1 MMKLDVNN
9 VKKTD
14 KELANDKAQRVMN
27 GINIWCSYYRANP
40 HRFCADYLNIN
51 LKLFQKI
58 LLYMMFYSNYLCYIA
73 SRG

>member
-1 MMKLDVNN
+1 MATNKKL
-9 VKKTD
+9 TD
-14 KELANDKAQRVMN
+14 KEVANAKAERVMN
-27 GINIWCSYYRANP
+27 AVSLWGSFYRANP

-58 LLYMMFYSNYLCYIA
+58 LLYMMFYSNYFCYIA

>member
-1 MMKLDVNN
+1 MATTN
-9 VKKTD
+9 KKSD
-14 KELANDKAQRVMN
+14 REIANDKAKRMMQGVAT
-27 GINIWCSYYRANP
+27 WC
-40 HRFCADYLNIN
+40 RFCADYLNIN

>member
-1 MMKLDVNN
+1 MATTN
-9 VKKTD
+9 KKSD
-14 KELANDKAQRVMN
+14 REIANDKAKRMMQGVAT
-27 GINIWCSYYRANP
+27 WCSFYRANP

>member
-1 MMKLDVNN
+1 MVTTN
-9 VKKTD
+9 KKSD
-14 KELANDKAQRVMN
+14 REIANDKAKRMMQGVAT
-27 GINIWCSYYRANP
+27 WCSFYRANP

>member
-1 MMKLDVNN
+1 MVTTN
-9 VKKTD
+9 KKSD
-14 KELANDKAQRVMN
+14 REIANDKAKRMMQGVAT
-27 GINIWCSYYRANP
+27 WCSFYRANP

-73 SRG
+73 SRD